1 MCRAGLRINQI
12 GLVRSPGYPRGMP
25 MSKQRAD
32 VTALLSVVAAGCA
45 VALGGVMLVG
55 GLGLVLAISTSAQP
69 PLQFVSA
76 AILTGVG
83 AVNVR
88 AGLQLWN
95 RRQRALV
102 PSAVATAGLLAYVM
116 VIGDLGEPFFL
127 HLWYLALL
135 AGLAYSGRS
144 IRATA

>member
-1 MCRAGLRINQI
+1 
-12 GLVRSPGYPRGMP
+12 MP

-55 GLGLVLAISTSAQP
+55 GLGLVFAIWTSAQP
-69 PLQFVSA
+69 PLQVVSA

-88 AGLQLWN
+88 AGLQLWK

-102 PSAVATAGLLAYVM
+102 PSAVATAALLAYVM

-135 AGLAYSGRS
+135 AGLAYSGGFRTT
-144 IRATA
+144 RRRETTLEFVPR

>member
-1 MCRAGLRINQI
+1 
-12 GLVRSPGYPRGMP
+12 MP
-25 MSKQRAD
+25 MRKQRAD

-45 VALGGVMLVG
+45 VVLGGVMLVG
-55 GLGLVLAISTSAQP
+55 GLGLVFAISTSAQP

-88 AGLQLWN
+88 AGLQLWK
-95 RRQRALV
+95 RRQRALI
-102 PSAVATAGLLAYVM
+102 PSAVATAALLAYVV
-116 VIGDLGEPFFL
+116 VIGDLGEPFLL